1 MTKIE
6 MALLKSKTPVP
17 RYLTFLPLFV
27 ALGYIS
33 LALVLPRYFNESYL
47 IVWGCGLL
55 LTPVMIYST
64 IGEVNELVGFAGK
77 KARRIGDSLIKVLPT
92 TVTKSVHT
100 KSLTLLL
107 AAVIVPVIEFALH
120 PIVWFSLVIVMTLL
134 LFIKIKTGFNGHYR
148 YGQLYKNEYSKP
160 IPLLCS

>member
-6 MALLKSKTPVP
+6 IDLLKRKTPVP
-17 RYLTFLPLFV
+17 RYLTFLALLV
-27 ALGYIS
+27 VLGYIS
-33 LALVLPRYFNESYL
+33 LALALPRYFSENYL

-64 IGEVNELVGFAGK
+64 IGEVNELVGFAGI
-77 KARRIGDSLIKVLPT
+77 KARRIGGSLIKVLPS
-92 TVTKSVHT
+92 TVTKSVRI

-107 AAVIVPVIEFALH
+107 ASVIVPVIESALH
-120 PIVWFSLVIVMTLL
+120 PIVWFSLVIVITLL

-148 YGQLYKNEYSKP
+148 YGQFFKNG
-160 IPLLCS
+160 